1 MSKSLKGLFH
11 RDPKPTYA
19 AGERNVSATVLSAT
33 KATLGVTS
41 QALGL
46 LPTPIPKT
54 VSDILL
60 QLITQIEVISIIS
73 SAPNLSQLK
82 LRVANCQ

>member
-1 MSKSLKGLFH
+1 MPWFIPRH
-11 RDPKPTYA
+11 DQDPDLVVVEP
-19 AGERNVSATVLSAT
+19 NVSTTVLGAAKT
-33 KATLGVTS
+33 TLGIAS

-60 QLITQIEVISIIS
+60 QLITQVEASSVIFSH
-73 SAPNLSQLK
+73 
-82 LRVANCQ
+82 

>member
-1 MSKSLKGLFH
+1 MSKALKSIFH
-11 RDPKPTYA
+11 RDPKPAYA
-19 AGERNVSATVLSAT
+19 AGERNVSATGLSAAKT
-33 KATLGVTS
+33 TLGVTS

-60 QLITQIEVISIIS
+60 QLITQIEVHLKLAS
-73 SAPNLSQLK
+73 SPNLG
-82 LRVANCQ
+82 N